1 MADFVSSGTENHNS
15 ISQFSLFLRHS
26 LYFYH
31 FCRRFFSLFLVTAP
45 CCGMA
50 GVTYLRTAVELVAA
64 VCTISLSVADAV
76 NVGTRLVSQ
85 ARELTD
91 VARCRRQQQHNNNNY
106 YNYYYYTRLMA
117 YSRSLLLDRGMLFR
131 RLFVL
136 RHRCCSS
143 AATSRRHCMFQS
155 SYSSPRSV
163 QPCDRL

>member
-1 MADFVSSGTENHNS
+1 MCRVARKTTTRSVSLIYFSDILCIS
-15 ISQFSLFLRHS
+15 ITFK
-26 LYFYH
+26 
-31 FCRRFFSLFLVTAP
+31 RFFSLFLVTAP
-45 CCGMA
+45 CYGMA
-50 GVTYLRTAVELVAA
+50 GVTYLRTAVEFVAA
-64 VCTISLSVADAV
+64 VGTIALSVADAV
-76 NVGTRLVSQ
+76 NVGARLVSQ

-91 VARCRRQQQHNNNNY
+91 VARCRRQQQHNNNNNN
-106 YNYYYYTRLMA
+106 YNYYYTRLMA

-163 QPCDRL
+163 QLCDRL

>member
-1 MADFVSSGTENHNS
+1 
-15 ISQFSLFLRHS
+15 
-26 LYFYH
+26 
-31 FCRRFFSLFLVTAP
+31 
-45 CCGMA
+45 MA
-50 GVTYLRTAVELVAA
+50 GVTYLRTAVEFVAA
-64 VCTISLSVADAV
+64 VRTISLSVADAV
-76 NVGTRLVSQ
+76 NVGARLVSQ

-155 SYSSPRSV
+155 SYSSP
-163 QPCDRL
+163 

>member
-15 ISQFSLFLRHS
+15 ISQFNLFLRHS

-31 FCRRFFSLFLVTAP
+31 FCKRSFSLFLVTAP
-45 CCGMA
+45 CYGMA
-50 GVTYLRTAVELVAA
+50 GVTYLRTAVEFVAA
-64 VCTISLSVADAV
+64 VRTISLSVADAV
-76 NVGTRLVSQ
+76 NVGARLVSQ

-91 VARCRRQQQHNNNNY
+91 VARCRRQQQHNNNNN

-136 RHRCCSS
+136 RHRYCSS

-155 SYSSPRSV
+155 SYSSP
-163 QPCDRL
+163 